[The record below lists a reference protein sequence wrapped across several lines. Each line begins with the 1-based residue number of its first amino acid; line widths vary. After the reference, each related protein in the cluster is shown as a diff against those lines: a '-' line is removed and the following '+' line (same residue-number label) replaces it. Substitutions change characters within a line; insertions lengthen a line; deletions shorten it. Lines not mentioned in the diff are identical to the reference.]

1 MAIHVWTMSP
11 SEDGV
16 LVHTKESW
24 DGEPVRTQPEE
35 MPQALDSSL
44 RTWLQ
49 SLKQKRKPNPK
60 VDGSGRWR
68 SLRSGP
74 SQRRALR

>member
-1 MAIHVWTMSP
+1 MVMHVWTMSP

-35 MPQALDSSL
+35 LQQALDSSL

-49 SLKQKRKPNPK
+49 SLKHNLKR
-60 VDGSGRWR
+60 
-68 SLRSGP
+68 GP
-74 SQRRALR
+74 

>member
-1 MAIHVWTMSP
+1 MHVWTMSP

-35 MPQALDSSL
+35 LQQALDSSL

-49 SLKQKRKPNPK
+49 SLKHNLKR
-60 VDGSGRWR
+60 
-68 SLRSGP
+68 GP
-74 SQRRALR
+74 